1 MLRLFVLILMLANG
15 LYFAWSEGYLRAYG
29 FAPAQQRE
37 PQRMVQQIRP
47 EAIQM
52 LTSVEARRADAQAQA
67 DQVPKECLL
76 AEPFDDAQA
85 ATLRQALETTL
96 SPGSWQINTVAVSA
110 RWIVYMGKFASAE
123 QLSKK
128 RDELA
133 AMRLVPQSLN
143 NPDLE
148 LGFSLGGFDTQA
160 EATAELTKLS
170 LRGIRTAKVVQ
181 ERQEGNQNQLRL
193 PAVTTDIRNRLADLK
208 TALAG
213 RVLRSCN

>member
-181 ERQEGNQNQLRL
+181 ERQAGNQNQLRL